1 MLKVGEVMKGKT
13 PVTGHAVGRSRTR
26 PMITAFATFGNIVR
40 PWKRALVRAFMVID
54 VICIGI
60 LVWTNP
66 EHLPL
71 ILVLPVITMMSGY
84 EYLKNTARKGKSWW
98 SK

>member
-13 PVTGHAVGRSRTR
+13 PVTGHAVGRSRPQR
-26 PMITAFATFGNIVR
+26 MITAFATFGNIVR
-40 PWKRALVRAFMVID
+40 PWKRTLVRAFMVIG

-71 ILVLPVITMMSGY
+71 LLLLPVVSLMTGY
-84 EYLKNTARKGKSWW
+84 EYLSDTARKGKPWW

>member
-1 MLKVGEVMKGKT
+1 MKRKN
-13 PVTGHAVGRSRTR
+13 PVTAHAVGRSRIQR
-26 PMITAFATFGNIVR
+26 MITALAAFGNNVR
-40 PWKRALVRAFMVID
+40 PWKRALVRAFMVGD

-66 EHLPL
+66 AHLPL
-71 ILVLPVITMMSGY
+71 LLLLPVVSLMTGY
-84 EYLKNTARKGKSWW
+84 EYLSDTARKGKPWW

>member
-13 PVTGHAVGRSRTR
+13 PVTGRAVGRSRTQR
-26 PMITAFATFGNIVR
+26 MITEVLIFGRVVC
-40 PWKRALVRAFMVID
+40 PWRSMIRLLLLVD

-84 EYLKNTARKGKSWW
+84 EYLKNTARKGKPWW

>member
-1 MLKVGEVMKGKT
+1 MKRKN
-13 PVTGHAVGRSRTR
+13 PVTAHAVGRSRPQR
-26 PMITAFATFGNIVR
+26 MITEFLIFGRTVR
-40 PWKRALVRAFMVID
+40 PWRSMIRLFLLID

-71 ILVLPVITMMSGY
+71 ILVLPVIAMMSGH
-84 EYLKNTARKGKSWW
+84 EYLKNTARKGKPWW